1 LVFVLRIVISLCR
14 QVDILAPLAAT
25 HADDFNKLLLALAGL
40 IGVPFLVWRVFIAS
54 QQNTIALENARNT
67 LFSKAVD
74 QLGATRERKVPG
86 ITSGPDQKTD
96 PTISTEPNIEVRLGA
111 IYALEKLAR
120 EDIDLHWPI
129 IETLCAYI
137 RENAGPA
144 LPPPRDVAVA
154 WGSSIPGPN
163 NSAAAATYLN
173 TLRPPS
179 VDIVAALRVLGR
191 RSVDRRAFESR
202 NREISKD
209 GEAWRLNLAGC
220 HLALAPLSGYDF
232 SDTLFSGTVLL
243 KAQFEHAD
251 LSGADFEQA
260 HLEFAQLRKVR
271 AVGSTFHKAHL
282 LGTEF
287 ESADLQASD
296 FSSASFEGA
305 NFVAAQFQ
313 FATFYRPES
322 GLEALAERRS
332 LYRSQWGNLTRRA
345 IFGGANLAGALID
358 FLDLE
363 SAYGLTQ
370 QQIDV
375 AYGNE
380 HTGLPSGLACP
391 TNERWLTPTS
401 SPTTRVWRQLEWKKK
416 RVELLAAMRHR

>member
-1 LVFVLRIVISLCR
+1 VY
-14 QVDILAPLAAT
+14 ILTPVAAK

-40 IGVPFLVWRVFIAS
+40 FGVPFLVWRVLIAS
-54 QQNTIALENARNT
+54 RQNTIALENVRNT

-74 QLGATRERKVPG
+74 QLGATRERKVAA
-86 ITSGPDQKTD
+86 ITTDSDHKTD

-129 IETLCAYI
+129 METLCAYI

-144 LPPPRDVAVA
+144 LPPPRDVTAT

-163 NSAAAATYLN
+163 DNEVATTYLN
-173 TLRPPS
+173 SLRPPS

-191 RSVDRRAFESR
+191 RSVNRRAFESR

-232 SDTLFSGTVLL
+232 SDALFTGAVLL

-251 LSGADFEQA
+251 LSGADFEHA

-271 AVGSTFHKAHL
+271 AVGSTFHGAYL
-282 LGTEF
+282 LRTEF
-287 ESADLQASD
+287 ESADLRASD
-296 FSSASFEGA
+296 FSAANFGGA
-305 NFVAAQFQ
+305 NFVAVQFQ

-322 GLEALAERRS
+322 GLEALAERRN
-332 LYRSQWGNLTRRA
+332 LYRSRWGNLTRRA
-345 IFGGANLAGALID
+345 IFGGADLDGALID

-363 SAYGLTQ
+363 NAQGLTQ
-370 QQIDV
+370 EQIDV

-380 HTGLPSGLACP
+380 HTGLPPGLTSP

-401 SPTTRVWRQLEWKKK
+401 SSTTRAWRRPEWERK